1 MQKTAYLLK
10 RQAINIVWLKR
21 DIRSQDHE
29 PLLKAEQAGIA
40 YRIIYLFETTLI
52 EYPDTSPRH
61 LQFVYH
67 SILAL
72 NKILAPFNRNVDVF
86 YGEAIDVFEYLVAA
100 FNIKA
105 IFSFRES
112 GTQSTWQRDKEVTLI
127 CKQQHISWQ
136 ESQRDGILRGTK
148 NRDAWNKQ
156 WHATMHRSVIQ
167 NNYSISKEKT
177 LEHPFSPSKKL
188 ETQLQEYPKQ
198 YQPAGEP
205 NAWRYLKSFT
215 AQRGFDYQK
224 HISKPTESRTAC
236 SRLSPYFAW
245 GNMSIKQ
252 AFQFIGTHPNGIKN
266 SRAFSAMLTRLH
278 WHCHFIQKFEV
289 ECSYETDCINRGY
302 ELLPHKKNEAF
313 IKAWKTGTT
322 GYPLIDASMRAVEQT
337 GWINFRMRA
346 MVVSFLTLNL
356 DQDWRDGTYHL
367 ARQFLDYE
375 PGIHYPQ
382 FQMQAGTTGI
392 NTVRLYNPVK
402 NSQEHDPEGAFIK
415 KWIPELT
422 NVPIT
427 HIHEPWKMT
436 TMEQTFC
443 GVMIGEDYPL
453 PIVDLQ
459 ESARIARGKIWGHKK
474 HPAVQK
480 EKKRLLS
487 TYVNRTHND
496 LH

>member
-1 MQKTAYLLK
+1 MKK
-10 RQAINIVWLKR
+10 EVINIVWLKR

-29 PLLKAEQAGIA
+29 PLLNAEQAGIP
-40 YRIIYLFETTLI
+40 YRIIYLFEPSLI

-72 NKILAPFNRNVDVF
+72 NRTLAPFNRNVNMF
-86 YGEAIDVFEYLVAA
+86 YGEAINVFEYLERSCA
-100 FNIKA
+100 IKA
-105 IFSFRES
+105 VFSFRES
-112 GTQSTWQRDKEVTLI
+112 GIQSTWLRDKKVSSFF
-127 CKQQHISWQ
+127 KRHHIIWQ
-136 ESQRDGILRGTK
+136 ESQRDGILRGIK
-148 NRDAWNKQ
+148 NRDDWNKQ
-156 WHATMHRSVIQ
+156 WHRHMHKPIIQ
-167 NNYSISKEKT
+167 NRYSVANKEP
-177 LEHPFSPSKKL
+177 LEHPFLFTKKL
-188 ETQLQEYPKQ
+188 ETQLKEYPKQ
-198 YQPAGEP
+198 YQPAGEA
-205 NAWRYLKSFT
+205 NAWRYIKSFT
-215 AQRGFDYQK
+215 SQRGFNYQK
-224 HISKPTESRTAC
+224 HISKPNESRMGC
-236 SRLSPYFAW
+236 SRLSPYLAW

-252 AFQFIGTHPNGIKN
+252 AFQFIGTHPNGTKN
-266 SRAFSAMLTRLH
+266 SKAFSAMLTRLH

-289 ECSYETDCINRGY
+289 ECSYETDCINKGY
-302 ELLPHKKNEAF
+302 EILQHKKNEAF

-322 GYPLIDASMRAVEQT
+322 GYPLIDACMRAVAQT

-402 NSQEHDPEGAFIK
+402 NSQEHDPEGVFIK
-415 KWIPELT
+415 KWVPELV
-422 NVPIT
+422 NVPVAY
-427 HIHEPWKMT
+427 IHEPWNMT
-436 TMEQTFC
+436 LMEQTFC
-443 GVMIGEDYPL
+443 DVMIGDHYPL

-459 ESARIARGKIWGHKK
+459 ERARSARDEIWGHKK

-480 EKKRLLS
+480 EKKRLLN
-487 TYVNRTHND
+487 THVNRAHND